1 MSQLLELLNKGDR
14 FTPTTYR
21 FGARER
27 LNIHAD
33 GYADLT
39 DADTGSYIRTLN
51 WDGVRNMGYCPAK
64 MLEGNTTDQH
74 LDRINPALLQQIK
87 SCVKYVCGG
96 LAVAVTIS
104 IVGNLTGCTSY
115 LLNQAEQDIAT
126 STIEP
131 RINSIDSPEL
141 IEFRRQN
148 QDANAKLAKMRLYA
162 AGGVK

>member
-1 MSQLLELLNKGDR
+1 MAQPIELLN
-14 FTPTTYR
+14 
-21 FGARER
+21 
-27 LNIHAD
+27 
-33 GYADLT
+33 
-39 DADTGSYIRTLN
+39 
-51 WDGVRNMGYCPAK
+51 
-64 MLEGNTTDQH
+64 
-74 LDRINPALLQQIK
+74 QIK
-87 SCVKYVCGG
+87 SLAAHIAGG
-96 LAVAVTIS
+96 LAVAVTTS

-115 LLNQAEQDIAT
+115 LLNQAEQDVAT

>member
-1 MSQLLELLNKGDR
+1 MSQLLELLKKGDR

-64 MLEGNTTDQH
+64 MLDGNTTDQH
-74 LDRINPALLQQIK
+74 LSRANPALLKQVK
-87 SCVKYVCGG
+87 SCVKYICGG
-96 LAVAVTIS
+96 LAVAVI
-104 IVGNLTGCTSY
+104 IVTTGNLTGCTSY
-115 LLNQAEQDIAT
+115 LLSQAEQDVAT

-131 RINSIDSPEL
+131 RINSVDSPEL
-141 IEFRRQN
+141 IEFRKQN
-148 QDANAKLAKMRLYA
+148 TYANQKLAEMRLYA
-162 AGGVK
+162 AGGVQ